1 MPYGRLHSY
10 AWTDAVIGAAA
21 LAFVGVTFLLVVL
34 IGEMFHMIGIDLIR
48 DLLNGEWFGWML
60 AGAAFGGAVGLLR
73 ERDRLVATLPLLG
86 MIVLAVLATV
96 PAAALGLFLLQLL
109 GPGLQKR

>member
-21 LAFVGVTFLLVVL
+21 LAFVCVTFLLVVL
-34 IGEMFHMIGIDLIR
+34 IGEMFHLIGIDLIR

-73 ERDRLVATLPLLG
+73 ERDRLVATQIGRASCRARGCQYVEISVVAVPLKKK
-86 MIVLAVLATV
+86 T
-96 PAAALGLFLLQLL
+96 Q
-109 GPGLQKR
+109 QN

>member
-1 MPYGRLHSY
+1 MPYGRLHSH

-34 IGEMFHMIGIDLIR
+34 IGEMFHLIGIDLIR
-48 DLLNGEWFGWML
+48 DLLNGELFGWLL

-73 ERDRLVATLPLLG
+73 ERDSMVPTPPRMG
-86 MIVLAVLATV
+86 MVRFAVLGRV
-96 PAAALGLFLLQLL
+96 PATPAD
-109 GPGLQKR
+109 R